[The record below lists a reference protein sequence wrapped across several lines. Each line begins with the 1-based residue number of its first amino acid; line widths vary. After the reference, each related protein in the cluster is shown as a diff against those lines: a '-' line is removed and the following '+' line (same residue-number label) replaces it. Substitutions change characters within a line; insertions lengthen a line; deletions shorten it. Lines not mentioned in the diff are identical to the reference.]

1 MKFCKWLFASLV
13 VLGLSLVPSAAWAG
27 TIGVQVGY
35 ADNLRS
41 SPFFPSNFCNGGTQF
56 DGSSGA
62 SCSQTFDAGAI
73 RIVNNSGQTMNVTDV
88 LVTIGGN
95 QFDLWNGGGAFTI
108 ASGTDEV
115 LTQTFSYNL
124 DTSDFG
130 NTYSPGNTVQPTIKI
145 TFSLGGGTSQSLT
158 FTDSGQ
164 VLNTGGFD
172 LVNGVNGVCTGGNN
186 GANQPGG
193 CNESLQWRDIGT
205 TGIGNPGGS
214 NTPEPASLILLL
226 TGAGGVLGFAR
237 RRLFS

>member
-1 MKFCKWLFASLV
+1 MKFGKWIFASLV
-13 VLGLSLVPSAAWAG
+13 VMGLSLVPSLTWAG

-88 LVTIGGN
+88 LVTIGGAT
-95 QFDLWNGGGAFTI
+95 FDLWNGGGAFTI

-115 LTQTFSYNL
+115 LTQTVSYNF

-130 NTYSPGNTVQPTIKI
+130 NTFFPGNSVQPTIEI
-145 TFSLGGGTSQSLT
+145 TFSLGGGSSQSLT

-172 LVNGVNGVCTGGNN
+172 LVNGINGVCTGGNN
-186 GANQPGG
+186 GANQPPG

-205 TGIGNPGGS
+205 TGVGNPGGT
-214 NTPEPASLILLL
+214 TPEPVSVVLLL

-237 RRLFS
+237 RRLFA

>member
-1 MKFCKWLFASLV
+1 MKLSKWLVVALV
-13 VLGLSLVPSAAWAG
+13 VLGLSLVPSLTWAG

-62 SCSQTFDAGAI
+62 TCSQTFDAGAI
-73 RIVNNSGQTMNVTDV
+73 RIVNNSGQTMDVTDV
-88 LVTIGGN
+88 LVTIGGAT
-95 QFDLWNGGGAFTI
+95 FDLWNTGGAFTI

-115 LTQTFSYNL
+115 LTQTVSFNF

-130 NTYSPGNTVQPTIKI
+130 NTFFPGNSVQPTVKI
-145 TFSLGGGTSQSLT
+145 TFSLGGGASQSLT
-158 FTDSGQ
+158 FNDSGQ

-172 LVNGVNGVCTGGNN
+172 LVNGINGVCTGGNN

-205 TGIGNPGGS
+205 TGVGNPGG
-214 NTPEPASLILLL
+214 NAPEPASVLLLL